1 MMTDIEIAQQCR
13 MHPIADIAAT
23 AGIDEILSRTV
34 RPAIRPRSTRSCSR
48 IAPNV
53 RTASSSS

>member
-23 AGIDEILSRTV
+23 AGIDESYL
-34 RPAIRPRSTRSCSR
+34 
-48 IAPNV
+48 
-53 RTASSSS
+53 